1 MISLDHIAVWSDNL
15 YRTTVDLSRATGLG
29 SADGGYFP
37 GLGLGQ
43 KLLSLGDYVYIE
55 VESIVDHRMIAER
68 APMALELER
77 QSANGDCFAG
87 LCLRSDNL
95 DEIAEFARHRGIAP
109 SENIAGGKVRMVPA
123 QGSAPSVHAP
133 DFWNSWRL
141 GKPNIYYVPDLA
153 NHSSLLPPQPGTGDV
168 RGTGVISIEIGG
180 TEPDLRA
187 WLGDVVKP
195 AELGIEI
202 VYNGGPDGL
211 YAVTFDSTAGP
222 RTIRL
227 NPITL

>member
-15 YRTTVDLSRATGLG
+15 YRTTIDLSRATGLG

-109 SENIAGGKVRMVPA
+109 AENIAGGKVRMVPA

-141 GKPNIYYVPDLA
+141 GKPNIYYVPDLT
-153 NHSSLLPPQPGTGDV
+153 NHSSLLPVQPGTGDV

-211 YAVTFDSTAGP
+211 YAVTFDSTDGP